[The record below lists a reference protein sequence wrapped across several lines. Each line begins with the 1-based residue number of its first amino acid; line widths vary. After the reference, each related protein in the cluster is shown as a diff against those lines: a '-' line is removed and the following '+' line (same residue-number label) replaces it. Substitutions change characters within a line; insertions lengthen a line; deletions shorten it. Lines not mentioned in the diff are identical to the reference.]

1 MIEHSEGLI
10 SPESFEQIIKLM
22 ETEAVKFHFTRSS
35 EANLL
40 RTINSLYDRKA
51 FFYDLLKYPH
61 HVEIVIAIT
70 ASSNYLTDIIVRNP
84 EYLYQVFDQEYLERK
99 LNLDELKNEIG
110 NGVKRYTTLQAKLNF
125 IKQIKKRYILK
136 IGLTDILGIDKL
148 KSITGQLSFLALS
161 INSVLFDLCF
171 DEVLNKYKLKIDK
184 RDYCLCS
191 LGKLGGGELNYSSDV
206 DLILFFEKDFH
217 IDQIKKY
224 YQEILIETTLLF
236 VKSSTEITDRGYI
249 YRVDF
254 RLRPDGLY
262 SPLCRTLAE
271 YIKYYETRGED
282 WERQMLI
289 KLDFVAGDKNLY
301 KQFYDFLQPYIFPGS
316 FSSPLKEQIKKM
328 KSNIERSNKE
338 NENVKLFSGG
348 IRDIEFTIQAL
359 QLLNGGKIKELRTG
373 NSLSALQILK
383 EHGLISQNENDT
395 LTDAYIF
402 YRRIEHFLQLMNDR
416 QTHLI
421 PEDGELLNKL
431 INYLRM
437 NSTTEFKKRLNEYRK
452 SVRQI
457 YDDILKSEE
466 QPEANRYSKIIF
478 KDNNRA
484 EKNIKYLR
492 SGIGLLNQ
500 KEFDTRTINLFNHIE
515 PELLKYLEDSS
526 APDKVIENFVR
537 VIRISQFPSIWYNE
551 FLDNNFFTIFLN
563 VCSYSDKAIEI
574 LQSDKY
580 CSELLLTRRILMKLN
595 KESYFSLST
604 IQLLFITAVQFA
616 IGMIDNFMVSEILCG
631 YFDQR
636 INKLF
641 SEQKINCRY
650 FVAALGSYGSLSVSF
665 SSDIDLIIII
675 DKITENGDVQKEFQ
689 TITAKLQQEIKPFE
703 VDFRLRPEGKNSPL
717 AWGINEYKEYLN
729 SRARIWEFQSLT
741 KLRFIHGDKKLFE
754 EIKKE
759 IIGCVKKLNHGVI
772 KSDIKKM
779 LNSIQKE
786 LIISTD
792 TFNIK
797 KQRGGLSTI
806 DFINQSIILSN
817 HIIFKEVI
825 GKKTKLIFNFL
836 INGVSKDFKT
846 LQNNYYRLRT
856 IEFSLQ
862 NIFNTNNFNIR
873 LMDEKYR
880 LLASFLNIKD
890 NNELNKELNSI
901 IKTNIQLFEKYVD

>member
-10 SPESFEQIIKLM
+10 SPESFEQMIKLL
-22 ETEAVKFHFTRSS
+22 ETEADKYHFTSSS

-84 EYLYQVFDQEYLERK
+84 EYLYQVFNQEYIERK
-99 LNLDELKNEIG
+99 LNLDELKTEIE
-110 NGVKRYTTLQAKLNF
+110 NGAKRYSSLQAKLNF
-125 IKQIKKRYILK
+125 LKQIKKRYTLK
-136 IGLTDILGIDKL
+136 IGLTDILGIDRL
-148 KSITGQLSFLALS
+148 KSITGQLSFLAS
-161 INSVLFDLCF
+161 AINAVLFDLCF
-171 DEVLNKYKLKIDK
+171 DEVVSKYKLNIEM

-206 DLILFFEKDFH
+206 DLLLFFEKDFH

-224 YQEILIETTLLF
+224 YQEILIEAALLF

-289 KLDFVAGDKNLY
+289 KLDFVAGNKNLY
-301 KQFYDFLQPYIFPGS
+301 KQFYDFLQPYIFPAT

-328 KSNIERSNKE
+328 KSNIEQSNKE
-338 NENVKLFSGG
+338 KENVKLFSGG

-373 NSLSALQILK
+373 NSLSALPILK
-383 EHGLISQNENDT
+383 EQSLISQNEHDV
-395 LTDAYIF
+395 LSEAYIF

-421 PEDGELLNKL
+421 PEQGELLGKL
-431 INYLRM
+431 TNYLGIG
-437 NSTTEFKKRLNEYRK
+437 STSDFKDKLNLYRK

-457 YDDILKSEE
+457 YDDILKSED
-466 QPEANRYSKIIF
+466 QPETNPYNKIIF

-500 KEFDTRTINLFNHIE
+500 KEFDTRTINLFDQIE
-515 PELLKYLEDSS
+515 PVLIKYLEDS
-526 APDKVIENFVR
+526 AAADKVIENFVK
-537 VIRISQFPSIWYNE
+537 VTRISQFPSIWYNE
-551 FLDNNFFTIFLN
+551 FSDKNFFTIFLN
-563 VCSYSDKAIEI
+563 ICSYSEKAIEI

-580 CSELLLTRRILMKLN
+580 CSELLLTRKILTKLN
-595 KESYFSLST
+595 KESFHSLT
-604 IQLLFITAVQFA
+604 TNQGLFITVIQFA
-616 IGMIDNFMVSEILCG
+616 IGMIDHYKVSEILSN
-631 YFDQR
+631 YFDYR
-636 INKLF
+636 VNKLF
-641 SEQKINCRY
+641 SDFKINCKY
-650 FVAALGSYGSLSVSF
+650 FVAALGSYGSVSVNF
-665 SSDIDLIIII
+665 SSDIDLIVVI
-675 DKITENGDVQKEFQ
+675 DKITEDGDVQKDFQ
-689 TITAKLQQEIKPFE
+689 TITTKLQQEIKPFE
-703 VDFRLRPEGKNSPL
+703 IDFRLRPEGKNSPL
-717 AWGINEYKEYLN
+717 AWGIKEYKEYLN
-729 SRARIWEFQSLT
+729 SRARIWEFQALT
-741 KLRFIHGDKKLFE
+741 KLRFICGDKELFN

-759 IIGCVKKLNHGVI
+759 IINCVKKLNPGTV
-772 KSDIKKM
+772 KTDIRKM
-779 LNSIQKE
+779 LGTIQRE
-786 LIISTD
+786 LISSTD
-792 TFNIK
+792 SFNIK

-806 DFINQSIILSN
+806 DFIIQSVLLSN
-817 HIIFKEVI
+817 HTIFKDVI
-825 GKKTKLIFNFL
+825 GKKTKLVFNYL
-836 INGVSKDFKT
+836 CKSVSKDFKT
-846 LQNNYYRLRT
+846 VQNNYNRLRS

-862 NIFNTNNFNIR
+862 NIFNTNNVNIR
-873 LMDEKYR
+873 LTDEKYR
-880 LLASFLNIKD
+880 LLAEFLKVDGND
-890 NNELNKELNSI
+890 ELNKELNSI
-901 IKTNIQLFEKYVD
+901 IKTNIQLFEKYVG